1 MSALIEKLKM
11 ADRKRLM
18 WALALIAVNSLFV
31 TGTIQII
38 LNVAAFL
45 IAIWI
50 LLILRRE
57 AAEREAE
64 RG

>member
-1 MSALIEKLKM
+1 MYEKLIM

-18 WALALIAVNSLFV
+18 WALAVIAINSLFV
-31 TGTIQII
+31 SGIIQIV
-38 LNVAAFL
+38 LNIAAFI

-50 LLILRRE
+50 LLILRKQ
-57 AAEREAE
+57 AADREAE

>member
-1 MSALIEKLKM
+1 
-11 ADRKRLM
+11 M
-18 WALALIAVNSLFV
+18 WALAVIAVNSLFV
-31 TGTIQII
+31 SGAIQIV
-38 LNVAAFL
+38 LNIAAFL